1 MRGLEGS
8 YRKHVFKLYSTAKG
22 QAPTAVR
29 EPGLVRVING
39 NVLVFRG
46 IRAGE
51 ISTEIKVKTQHSPQ
65 RGAMEVNKV
74 KNETHNG

>member
-8 YRKHVFKLYSTAKG
+8 YRKRVFKLLSTAKG
-22 QAPTAVR
+22 QAPTSVR

-39 NVLVFRG
+39 NVLVFFRG

-51 ISTEIKVKTQHSPQ
+51 ISAEIKVKNQHSPQ
-65 RGAMEVNKV
+65 WGAMEVNKV
-74 KNETHNG
+74 KNET